1 MRSEASFDPEAG
13 GVFSEMSFDPEADSK
28 SVRSEKS
35 FDPEG
40 GGFLDD
46 DMRSERSYDPEG
58 GAHTGVVHLSVC
70 VRARARVFCLL
81 CTSPH
86 QEHVERN
93 VCLARNIIILS
104 NHSFLQEMREKVC
117 AASVFEDFG
126 YLQCPTS
133 WSGTH
138 VQH

>member
-58 GAHTGVVHLSVC
+58 GAHTGVLHLSVC
-70 VRARARVFCLL
+70 VRALARARMLLAVLLSLLKITSSVVFASRE
-81 CTSPH
+81 TS
-86 QEHVERN
+86 
-93 VCLARNIIILS
+93 
-104 NHSFLQEMREKVC
+104 
-117 AASVFEDFG
+117 
-126 YLQCPTS
+126 
-133 WSGTH
+133 
-138 VQH
+138 